1 MIEARAIL
9 GQTAAARAAFDA
21 ATQALDSRGAGLYAE
36 MIDPDTGHYL
46 GNMPQGLTHLAVIQ
60 AAVTLCGEEL

>member
-9 GQTAAARAAFDA
+9 GQQEAAQAAFDA
-21 ATQALDSRGAGLYAE
+21 ATKALDSHGAGLYAE
-36 MIDPDTGHYL
+36 MIDPKTGHYL

-60 AAVTLCGEEL
+60 AAATLAGEQL